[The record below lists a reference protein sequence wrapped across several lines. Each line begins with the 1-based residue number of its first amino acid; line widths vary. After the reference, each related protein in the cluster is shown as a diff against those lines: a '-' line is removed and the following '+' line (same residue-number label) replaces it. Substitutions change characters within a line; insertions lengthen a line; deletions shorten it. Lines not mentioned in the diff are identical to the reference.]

1 MRARATWATTRTS
14 SATWPG
20 SPAAADCVWRAAG
33 RGARNDDTIPGHVA
47 LRMNGALDP
56 APERRPTVPPSCVGR
71 HGSPQPSTR
80 DFSGCLLSEDGL
92 QVDGGLHNG
101 GWAPRPGHQ
110 TQVASGS
117 RDKHEDDTVQP

>member
-71 HGSPQPSTR
+71 HGSPQPPTR

-92 QVDGGLHNG
+92 QVDSGLHNG
-101 GWAPRPGHQ
+101 AGRRGRVIRLRLRPDPA
-110 TQVASGS
+110 TNT
-117 RDKHEDDTVQP
+117 RTTPCNP